1 MTPRQFSSAKAFRT
15 SLEERLKSRARKEGL
30 DLQRLRR
37 QVAFDR
43 LLARL
48 FFEPE
53 GPWVLKG
60 GYAMELEFESARS
73 TVDLD
78 LTVRRSFSKPAGAGT
93 VLRALRM
100 ASERSLG
107 DFFEFRLGHPTMNLA
122 GTPYGGAR
130 YPVDSLMDGR
140 TFVKFHIDISVGD
153 VLVDPLQQ
161 VQCTDWLAF
170 AHVAPPIVTMTS
182 REQQFAEKLHAYT
195 LPRSTPNSR
204 VRDLVDL
211 VRLARSSLDAGLL
224 GTAIRAT
231 FERRGT
237 HPLPAELPPPAE
249 NWKAP
254 FDALALQ
261 CKLTVDLG
269 RAFAEVSQLLVQIR
283 RGRS

>member
-1 MTPRQFSSAKAFRT
+1 MPPRQFSSAKAFRA
-15 SLEERLKSRARKEGL
+15 SLEERLKTRARKDGL

-37 QVAFDR
+37 QIAFDR

-78 LTVRRSFSKPAGAGT
+78 LTVRRSISKRAAAGT
-93 VLRALRM
+93 VLRALRL
-100 ASERSLG
+100 AAERALD
-107 DFFEFRLGHPTMNLA
+107 DFFEFRIGQPTRNLA
-122 GTPYGGAR
+122 RTPYGGAR
-130 YPVDSLMDGR
+130 YAVDSLMDGR
-140 TFVKFHIDISVGD
+140 SFVKFHIDVSVGD
-153 VLVDPLQQ
+153 VLVDPLQR

-170 AHVAPPIVTMTS
+170 ADVTPPIVTMTS

-211 VRLARSSLDAGLL
+211 VLLARSNLDTDLV

-231 FERRGT
+231 FEGRSS
-237 HPLPAELPPPAE
+237 HPLPGELPPPADH
-249 NWKAP
+249 WSAP
-254 FDALALQ
+254 FNALAGQ
-261 CKLTVDLG
+261 CNLAVDIE
-269 RAFAEVSQLLVQIR
+269 RAFAEISQLFVDI
-283 RGRS
+283 GRDR

>member
-1 MTPRQFSSAKAFRT
+1 MVTMQFSSAKAFRT
-15 SLEERLKSRARKEGL
+15 SLEERLKTHARKQGL

-53 GPWVLKG
+53 GSWVLKG

-78 LTVRRSFSKPAGAGT
+78 LTVRAPISGRIRRGT
-93 VLRALRM
+93 VLRALRI
-100 ASERSLG
+100 AAELSLEE
-107 DFFEFRLGHPTMNLA
+107 FFEFRIGHPARNLA
-122 GTPYGGAR
+122 GGPYGGAR

-140 TFVKFHIDISVGD
+140 TFVKFHVDISVGD
-153 VLVDPLQQ
+153 ILVAPLQQ
-161 VQCTDWLAF
+161 VRCADWLAF
-170 AHVAPPIVTMTS
+170 ARIAPPLVTMTS

-211 VRLARSSLDAGLL
+211 VLLARSNLDVGLL
-224 GTAIRAT
+224 GVAIRAT
-231 FERRGT
+231 FDRRGT
-237 HPLPAELPPPAE
+237 HTLPAELPPPAE
-249 NWKAP
+249 SWKAP
-254 FDALALQ
+254 FDALAGQ
-261 CKLTVDLG
+261 CNLAVDLG
-269 RAFAEVSQLLVQIR
+269 GAFTHVARLFVQIGQ
-283 RGRS
+283 GR

>member
-1 MTPRQFSSAKAFRT
+1 MTPRQFTSAKAFRA
-15 SLEERLKSRARKEGL
+15 SLEERLKARARNEGL

-48 FFEPE
+48 FFESE

-78 LTVRRSFSKPAGAGT
+78 LTVRRSISKRAGART
-93 VLRALRM
+93 VLRALRL
-100 ASERSLG
+100 AAERALH
-107 DFFEFRLGHPTMNLA
+107 DFFEFRIGQPTRNLA
-122 GTPYGGAR
+122 PTPYGGAR
-130 YPVDSLMDGR
+130 YAVDSLMDGR

-170 AHVAPPIVTMTS
+170 AHVASPIVTMTS

-211 VRLARSSLDAGLL
+211 VLLARSNLDMGLV
-224 GTAIRAT
+224 GTAIGAT
-231 FERRGT
+231 FEGRGT
-237 HPLPAELPPPAE
+237 HPLPGELAPPADD
-249 NWKAP
+249 WTAP
-254 FDALALQ
+254 FNALARQ
-261 CKLTVDLG
+261 CNLAVDME
-269 RAFAEVSQLLVQIR
+269 RAFTEVLQLFVDI
-283 RGRS
+283 GRHR

>member
-1 MTPRQFSSAKAFRT
+1 MTPRQFSSAKAFRA
-15 SLEERLKSRARKEGL
+15 SLEERLKTRARKEGL

-43 LLARL
+43 LLARVFL
-48 FFEPE
+48 EPE
-53 GPWVLKG
+53 GLWVLKG

-78 LTVRRSFSKPAGAGT
+78 LTVRRSISKRAGART
-93 VLRALRM
+93 VLRPLRL
-100 ASERSLG
+100 AAEQSLG
-107 DFFEFRLGHPTMNLA
+107 DFFEFRIAQPTMNLA

-140 TFVKFHIDISVGD
+140 TFVTFHIDISVGD
-153 VLVDPLQQ
+153 VLVYPLQQ
-161 VQCTDWLAF
+161 VRCADWLAF
-170 AHVAPPIVTMTS
+170 AHVEPPIVTMTS

-211 VRLARSSLDAGLL
+211 VLLARSNLDTGLV

-231 FERRGT
+231 FEWRGT
-237 HPLPAELPPPAE
+237 HPLPGKLPPPADD
-249 NWKAP
+249 WMAP
-254 FDALALQ
+254 FNALARQ
-261 CKLTVDLG
+261 CNLAVDIE
-269 RAFAEVSQLLVQIR
+269 RAFTEISRLFVDIG
-283 RGRS
+283 RGR

>member
-1 MTPRQFSSAKAFRT
+1 
-15 SLEERLKSRARKEGL
+15 
-30 DLQRLRR
+30 
-37 QVAFDR
+37 
-43 LLARL
+43 
-48 FFEPE
+48 
-53 GPWVLKG
+53 
-60 GYAMELEFESARS
+60 
-73 TVDLD
+73 
-78 LTVRRSFSKPAGAGT
+78 
-93 VLRALRM
+93 
-100 ASERSLG
+100 
-107 DFFEFRLGHPTMNLA
+107 MNLA

-161 VQCTDWLAF
+161 VRCTDWLAF

-211 VRLARSSLDAGLL
+211 VLLARSNLDAGLF

-237 HPLPAELPPPAE
+237 HPLPGELPPPAE
-249 NWKAP
+249 NWTAP
-254 FDALALQ
+254 FDALARQ
-261 CKLTVDLG
+261 CNLTVDLS
-269 RAFAEVSQLLVQIR
+269 RAFGEVSQLLAQIG
-283 RGRS
+283 RGR

>member
-1 MTPRQFSSAKAFRT
+1 MAPKQFSSAKAFRA
-15 SLEERLKSRARKEGL
+15 SLEERLKARARKEGL

-78 LTVRRSFSKPAGAGT
+78 LTVRRSISKRAGAGT
-93 VLRALRM
+93 ILRALRL
-100 ASERSLG
+100 AAERALD
-107 DFFEFRLGHPTMNLA
+107 DFFEFRIGQPTRNLA
-122 GTPYGGAR
+122 RTPYGGAH
-130 YPVDSLMDGR
+130 YAVDSLMDGR

-161 VQCTDWLAF
+161 VRCTDWLAF
-170 AHVAPPIVTMTS
+170 AHVTPPIVTMTS
-182 REQQFAEKLHAYT
+182 REQQFAEKLHAYAM
-195 LPRSTPNSR
+195 PRATPNSR

-211 VRLARSSLDAGLL
+211 VLLVRSNLDMGLV

-237 HPLPAELPPPAE
+237 HPLPGKLPPPADD
-249 NWKAP
+249 WIAP
-254 FDALALQ
+254 FNALARQ
-261 CKLTVDLG
+261 CNLAVDIE
-269 RAFAEVSQLLVQIR
+269 RAFTEISRLFVDIG
-283 RGRS
+283 RGR